1 MPDLAVPTWRNTRR
15 AMPVTLLG
23 AWQLPP
29 RGLGSRVLLRH
40 LPPRSRVPSPRAS
53 TRASPPRDP
62 SIMLQVVR
70 ELDLPPD
77 SRVVDVG
84 CGEGAH
90 AFRLATHFGLR
101 VLGIDPVQRHLDLA
115 RAARRDLAPEIASRV
130 SFERGTATAP
140 PAPDASL
147 DLVWCRDVMVP
158 RRAPRGRLGGVRPGA
173 ASRRPR
179 RLSYQVVATDLLPP
193 DDADWLFDVMGVV
206 PATRRRAGRRRR
218 DHAPPASRW
227 STSIDL
233 AGEWGEWS
241 QEQEGAGG
249 RALLHL
255 ARLLREPERYRAE
268 FGDAAYDVMLGDC
281 RWHVHRMSGGL
292 AGRLDVLRQPRR
304 G

>member
-1 MPDLAVPTWRNTRR
+1 MRQTR
-15 AMPVTLLG
+15 PV
-23 AWQLPP
+23 AWDREFFYDTYP
-29 RGLGSRVLLRH
+29 RLEDAFSARLDESL
-40 LPPRSRVPSPRAS
+40 S
-53 TRASPPRDP
+53 PRDP

-115 RAARRDLAPEIASRV
+115 RTARRDLVPEIASRV
-130 SFERGTATAP
+130 SFERGTATAL

-147 DLVWCRDVMVP
+147 DLVWCRDVMVHVGHP
-158 RRAPRGRLGGVRPGA
+158 EEAWAEFARVLRPGGHVV
-173 ASRRPR
+173 
-179 RLSYQVVATDLLPP
+179 SYQVVATDLLPP
-193 DDADWLFDVMGVV
+193 DEADWLFDVMGVV
-206 PATRRRAGRRRR
+206 PPSADARVVDEAITRSGLEVV
-218 DHAPPASRW
+218 D
-227 STSIDL
+227 SIDL
-233 AGEWGEWS
+233 AGEWSEWS

-255 ARLLREPERYRAE
+255 ARLMRDPERYRAE